1 MFKTFKIA
9 VPAVSKSLTELTS
22 GELDRCNGLLLQTP
36 LSNTSEVY
44 FGERSKEY
52 AFLVNGASAGIDMH
66 NARDVFVKGTAP
78 DELIIVAY

>member
-1 MFKTFKIA
+1 MFRTFKVT
-9 VPAVSKSLTELTS
+9 VPAVSQSLTDLTQ

-36 LSNTSEVY
+36 LGNGNLVY
-44 FGERSKEY
+44 FGEHSREF
-52 AFLVNGASAGIDMH
+52 AFLVNGASAGIDLH